1 MTDSPAVSTVT
12 KLALA
17 PNVTLQALGENE
29 GGVVLRLDSGEL
41 YTVNDTTLA
50 FLRELDGEHAVADV
64 ANRLMQVFDV
74 EEATLAADLVDIS
87 RDLLAE
93 SLVVIAA

>member
-1 MTDSPAVSTVT
+1 MTNSQAVTTVT
-12 KLALA
+12 RLALA
-17 PNVTLQALGENE
+17 PNVTVQALGENE

-50 FLRELDGEHAVADV
+50 FLRELDGERVLADV
-64 ANRLMQVFDV
+64 ANRLTRIFDV
-74 EEATLAADLVDIS
+74 EEATLTADLVDIS